1 MKGTN
6 SHERERVQPE
16 LTGSAEQLNVRNG
29 GQSRLSAHAAL
40 DKDARRKVSEPFCS
54 HAYKTQFNGILLIK
68 FEFNTSKHFYLL

>member
-6 SHERERVQPE
+6 SHERERLQPE

-40 DKDARRKVSEPFCS
+40 DKVAREKVSVS
-54 HAYKTQFNGILLIK
+54 MLLKLCLTGYVVAEVPI
-68 FEFNTSKHFYLL
+68 